1 MSFYNVV
8 PSDYHEGPAG
18 TPGWA
23 DAPVPGWGI
32 NPFRAGPVRVGVG
45 MFGLGLGQIGDY
57 YRPGGVP
64 GNDLV
69 LPRYAPLGG
78 CGCGVGMPFG
88 AVEDQYRETSWGT
101 VMLAGAGGIALGVLF
116 GFAWWQRPKAGAS

>member
-1 MSFYNVV
+1 MSYYDVV
-8 PSDYHEGPAG
+8 PSDYHEAPAG

-45 MFGLGLGQIGDY
+45 QVGDY
-57 YRPGGVP
+57 YRPGSVP

-69 LPRYAPLGG
+69 LPRYSPLAG
-78 CGCGVGMPFG
+78 CGCGLPMG
-88 AVEDQYRETSWGT
+88 AVAADQYKETSWGT
-101 VMLAGAGGIALGVLF
+101 VMLAGSAGIGLGILF
-116 GFAWWQRPKAGAS
+116 GFAWWKGPKR